1 MVVERL
7 LLEDD
12 RNAAC
17 ERARAGG
24 VLCRHVARL
33 RSRHRHRCERAFGTG
48 RKAGR
53 WDTARRR
60 SARER
65 RWLGVHAEMAII
77 WHTDRL
83 GLGQVRPEVGN
94 GLAHAV
100 AAHE

>member
-1 MVVERL
+1 
-7 LLEDD
+7 LEDD

-33 RSRHRHRCERAFGTG
+33 RSRHRHRCERAFGMG

-53 WDTARRR
+53 WDTTRRR

-100 AAHE
+100 ATHE